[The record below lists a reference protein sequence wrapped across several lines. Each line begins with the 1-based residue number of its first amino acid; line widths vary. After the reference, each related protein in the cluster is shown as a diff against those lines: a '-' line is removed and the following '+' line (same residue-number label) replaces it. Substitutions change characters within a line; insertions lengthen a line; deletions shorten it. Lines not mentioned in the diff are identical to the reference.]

1 LTDLYE
7 IWYVDAKM
15 GFLTGPTVK
24 KSKFQKFE
32 TADAAILKKN
42 IFLQLFDH
50 FLIKFGTG
58 WRILVP
64 RTWRKVKAVV
74 LSKRQSSV
82 IITSNS
88 VAIDFCKK

>member
-32 TADAAILKKN
+32 TADAAILKKKH
-42 IFLQLFDH
+42 LFATVRPFSDKIWH
-50 FLIKFGTG
+50 
-58 WRILVP
+58 R
-64 RTWRKVKAVV
+64 
-74 LSKRQSSV
+74 
-82 IITSNS
+82 
-88 VAIDFCKK
+88 VAHISPQNLA